1 MKFVLIITFI
11 VYASSSVDDYLSSC
25 KSGAYFPRAGFE
37 SIDRADCRKYNP
49 SNGYCCRLSY
59 EKTVYELNSYA
70 NKTYNECFGI
80 SKSGYMNIGQLVDS
94 LSNSLQ
100 KDHLRI
106 DCFSFNLKFKYLLL
120 IFLLFIY
127 YLN

>member
-1 MKFVLIITFI
+1 MKFVLIITFL

-25 KSGAYFPRAGFE
+25 NSGAYFPRAGFE

-59 EKTVYELNSYA
+59 EKTVYELNSYV

-80 SKSGYMNIGQLVDS
+80 SKSGYMNIGQLG
-94 LSNSLQ
+94 
-100 KDHLRI
+100 I

-120 IFLLFIY
+120 IFSLFIY